1 MGNRTALLIRC
12 SVDEA
17 AAIRDR
23 SQRDR
28 RTVSAYI
35 LTRLAIALHLEEM
48 LFARLSRFQEF
59 NRVAPRTLVRPPGP
73 RTAIL
78 LRCSVEE
85 AKQIRVAAERRRITI
100 SGFVLHALRRSWKV
114 AEETPSARV
123 NAAQRR

>member
-17 AAIRDR
+17 ATIRGR
-23 SQRDR
+23 AKRDR

-35 LTRLAIALHLEEM
+35 LTRLTTALRMEEM

-59 NRVAPRTLVRPPGP
+59 NRMASRTAVRPPGP

-78 LRCSVEE
+78 LRCSVHE
-85 AKQIRVAAERRRITI
+85 AKRIRAAAERRRITI

-114 AEETPSARV
+114 AEEIRETRD
-123 NAAQRR
+123 

>member
-12 SVDEA
+12 SADEA

-23 SQRDR
+23 AQRDR

-35 LTRLAIALHLEEM
+35 LTRLAPALHVEEM
-48 LFARLSRFQEF
+48 LFARLSRFREF
-59 NRVAPRTLVRPPGP
+59 NQAAARTPLRPPGP
-73 RTAIL
+73 RSAIL

-85 AKQIRVAAERRRITI
+85 AKQIRVAAERRQTTI

-114 AEETPSARV
+114 TEEIPP
-123 NAAQRR
+123 RR